1 MKLEKDSSEASVNQ
15 LVTQFLERERRAEG
29 NMKFHQ
35 QTAADSHA
43 MTKTKHNFTL
53 WTLRLQRERGK
64 AREKH
69 IKFITRINIIGMCD
83 FNISRTTPLY
93 GCVLAAFG
101 ERETKIIQEKVFS
114 RFYFC
119 LLRRAWERINFTTPC
134 TKRFRE
140 LSVPPQNETH
150 VKQIAGSERFDCI
163 IMKVAKWRTLDYF

>member
-53 WTLRLQRERGK
+53 WTLRLKRERGK

-93 GCVLAAFG
+93 GCVLPAFG
-101 ERETKIIQEKVFS
+101 EARNENNSRKGVQPLLLLSSSARMGTNKFYNPMHET
-114 RFYFC
+114 
-119 LLRRAWERINFTTPC
+119 
-134 TKRFRE
+134 FRE

-163 IMKVAKWRTLDYF
+163 IMKVA